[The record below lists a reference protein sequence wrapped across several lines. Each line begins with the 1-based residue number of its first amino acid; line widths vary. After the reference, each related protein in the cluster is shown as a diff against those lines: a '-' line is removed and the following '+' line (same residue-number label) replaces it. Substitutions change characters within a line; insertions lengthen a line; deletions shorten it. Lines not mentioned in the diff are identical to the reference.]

1 MSRNRRQVRSSDS
14 AAAGQRSMGDFFSR
28 AGASRQVEI
37 IDDEDDE
44 IEEINTV
51 GVKMGQDI

>member
-1 MSRNRRQVRSSDS
+1 MSRNRRHPRTSDS
-14 AAAGQRSMGDFFSR
+14 AAGQRSMGDFISR
-28 AGASRQVEI
+28 AGARSQVEI

-51 GVKMGQDI
+51 GVKIRRYI